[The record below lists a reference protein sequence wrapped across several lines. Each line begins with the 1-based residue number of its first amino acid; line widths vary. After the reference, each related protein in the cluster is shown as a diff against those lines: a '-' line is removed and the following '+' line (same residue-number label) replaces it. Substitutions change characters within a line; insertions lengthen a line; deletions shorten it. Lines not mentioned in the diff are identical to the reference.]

1 MNYFQQIVQAIQ
13 QQYPS
18 LTEVVGVGRQNE
30 EGIIIIGGEHYGG
43 ITDKKDNYGYLR
55 FRGRDD
61 WKHERA
67 NKQLSSTTTYRAT
80 AELRL
85 VVVHREHD
93 ASEFIQGLA
102 GVLAGVYACNP
113 SVSIEVKSIDQDRN
127 RILKEET
134 KTDNGKWNNAVR
146 LARIDFTLSY
156 IYTGYACDP
165 PDLCG
170 GGTLPIPSDCPQL
183 CELINAATIEQV
195 IGCLDPEKLAEVQDL
210 VCSGGGPCDDG
221 EYWNGGVGGD
231 EVRIP
236 VASGQTVEADPI
248 EVTDVDGTTRSTVP
262 NVPVVCEWKPI
273 VVERENG
280 TPIATVPTYPAGGV
294 ITVLNSQNAQRYL
307 DANGIVSGA
316 SALPFRPRIA
326 VLNALVANIDQPDDT
341 FTNITID
348 VNVPVR
354 NTDNLGIGG
363 NVTDLLNPHFIPDV
377 PVTDNDGAVATLPAP
392 TSIVLNGQATSAVYS
407 GGVIT
412 ITPTGGPAP
421 SGIAYRGCV
430 PSTSFVDSGA
440 SGLDTIPLWQGGA
453 YDPYIPANPA
463 QYAALNPTDT
473 SRSTLP
479 ANNIFGNTLRF
490 TDTIGNRSSVGSG
503 VPQRLDFKGHNWS
516 GAVNGIIIDHYIGI
530 MIDHY
535 YLLDGSLYSL
545 RLDATGQ
552 TWYQWLTAIS
562 NSTRYGYTD
571 WVPIPL
577 CLDLP
582 HAYHANAGET
592 LYSNFFTA
600 QDSGNRCAFMT
611 GESYNATNYISMR
624 DSNSPVWIDGT
635 ATNAGTT
642 KNRENNFQAGITN
655 VFMIRMLT
663 AADIAALTP

>member
-195 IGCLDPEKLAEVQDL
+195 IGCLTPQQLEQLEQTI
-210 VCSGGGPCDDG
+210 CGGGEACLPIIIENTQAIELAQIIDCP
-221 EYWNGGVGGD
+221 EGGVFVMPNIPLFINNVDTGDTVPVCAAVRLAIGGYLSHNI
-231 EVRIP
+231 VTIP
-236 VASGQTVEADPI
+236 SVGVVIGLTAQSTYSNGAGFTQNIQTGTTYVAPQITI
-248 EVTDVDGTTRSTVP
+248 TDVDGSTRQQVANTAVSCV
-262 NVPVVCEWKPI
+262 W
-273 VVERENG
+273 
-280 TPIATVPTYPAGGV
+280 TPLFANNSDGLQIASVPTYPSGGV
-294 ITVLNSQNAQRYL
+294 I
-307 DANGIVSGA
+307 
-316 SALPFRPRIA
+316 P
-326 VLNALVANIDQPDDT
+326 
-341 FTNITID
+341 
-348 VNVPVR
+348 
-354 NTDNLGIGG
+354 
-363 NVTDLLNPHFIPDV
+363 IPDV
-377 PVTDNDGAVATLPAP
+377 PVTDDDGAVATLPAP

-430 PSTSFVDSGA
+430 PSTSFVDSSA
-440 SGLDTIPLWQGGA
+440 SGLDTIPLWQAGV
-453 YDPYIPANPA
+453 YNPYVPANPA

-473 SRSTLP
+473 SRSTLA

-503 VPQRLDFKGHNWS
+503 VPARLDFKGHNWT
-516 GAVNGIIIDHYIGI
+516 GAVNGIIIDHYLGI
-530 MIDHY
+530 MYDHY

-545 RLDATGQ
+545 RTDATGQ

-562 NSTRYGYTD
+562 NSSRYGYTD

-592 LYSNFFTA
+592 LYGNFFTA